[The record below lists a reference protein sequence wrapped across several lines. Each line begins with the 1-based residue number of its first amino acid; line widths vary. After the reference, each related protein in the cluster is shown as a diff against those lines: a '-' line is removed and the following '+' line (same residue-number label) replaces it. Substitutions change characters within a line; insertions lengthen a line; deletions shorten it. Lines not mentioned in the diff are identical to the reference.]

1 MTIRHCLLHVKVL
14 FWNSETNPH
23 VIYGCLRSARIRR
36 PPPVE
41 KLVTQS
47 PSCKHFPGDHVLWI
61 MYHVLEIIYHIY
73 IYRIISKQQN
83 EPLHNEIPESVAC
96 QNLIFW
102 TLWHGSPSP
111 SSTSQR
117 DFYHDSFVTAFRHSR
132 RFFLLDWPGHLVQL
146 FGGKG
151 SKGKNR
157 RNSRNH
163 EAIWKNERQDR
174 LLKNSKKIR
183 SITFYEF
190 NRKKSEFYAY
200 TIVHTHTYEYN
211 IYIYIYIYTCVYKYI
226 YMHIKVI
233 EPFT

>member
-41 KLVTQS
+41 KLVTQP

-73 IYRIISKQQN
+73 IYIVSSPNNKTSHCTTKFQKVWLVKISFF
-83 EPLHNEIPESVAC
+83 ELFGTDPPLHHLPRA
-96 QNLIFW
+96 
-102 TLWHGSPSP
+102 SP

-163 EAIWKNERQDR
+163 EAIWKIERQDR

-211 IYIYIYIYTCVYKYI
+211 IYIYIHIYIYIYI
-226 YMHIKVI
+226 YVRI
-233 EPFT
+233 

>member
-1 MTIRHCLLHVKVL
+1 MSTVSSDQETTPSGKIGDSISKLQALPWRSCIMNHV
-14 FWNSETNPH
+14 S
-23 VIYGCLRSARIRR
+23 RIRNHI
-36 PPPVE
+36 
-41 KLVTQS
+41 S
-47 PSCKHFPGDHVLWI
+47 
-61 MYHVLEIIYHIY
+61 YIY

-211 IYIYIYIYTCVYKYI
+211 IYIYTYIYIRAYINKYI
-226 YMHIKVI
+226 YIC
-233 EPFT
+233 T